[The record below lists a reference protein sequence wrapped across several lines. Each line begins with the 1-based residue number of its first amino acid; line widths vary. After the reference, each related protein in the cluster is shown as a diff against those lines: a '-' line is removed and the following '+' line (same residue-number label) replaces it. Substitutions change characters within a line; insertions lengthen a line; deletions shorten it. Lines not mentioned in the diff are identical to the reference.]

1 MSYFFRAYGTEYFWK
16 LVLVLFSRLYA
27 RSLKSYTISSDRTL
41 TDYLQ
46 RPFLI
51 NRQKVQI
58 IVWLE
63 ARKQSCR
70 VHARA
75 FILSEFRQCNAIS
88 QSKYSS
94 CLKLKFQG
102 NHGAPHQ
109 DQTITC
115 GISLDAFLQTFPLSL
130 LLRIFN
136 TETILTSGKHDT
148 GHR

>member
-1 MSYFFRAYGTEYFWK
+1 MYDHLRATQSHLIGLLQTIYKAISHKRT
-16 LVLVLFSRLYA
+16 
-27 RSLKSYTISSDRTL
+27 KSSNYCL
-41 TDYLQ
+41 TRGQ
-46 RPFLI
+46 
-51 NRQKVQI
+51 
-58 IVWLE
+58 
-63 ARKQSCR
+63 KQSCR
-70 VHARA
+70 VQARA

-136 TETILTSGKHDT
+136 TENILTSGKHDT